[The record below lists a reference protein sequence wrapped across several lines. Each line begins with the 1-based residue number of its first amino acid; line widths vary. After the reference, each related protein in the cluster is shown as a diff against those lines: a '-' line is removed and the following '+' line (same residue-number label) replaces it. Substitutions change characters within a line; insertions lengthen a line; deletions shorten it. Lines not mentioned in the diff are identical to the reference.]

1 MKFDNLRIQIDDSQ
15 VLNHLI
21 YIENR
26 IEVTQESSDKVYN
39 ELDPTGSRPCILYGL
54 CKIHK
59 SIADGFQPFVLY
71 CQLYE
76 PLLLNPRNF
85 LYHY

>member
-21 YIENR
+21 CIENR

-71 CQLYE
+71 CQL
-76 PLLLNPRNF
+76 
-85 LYHY
+85 